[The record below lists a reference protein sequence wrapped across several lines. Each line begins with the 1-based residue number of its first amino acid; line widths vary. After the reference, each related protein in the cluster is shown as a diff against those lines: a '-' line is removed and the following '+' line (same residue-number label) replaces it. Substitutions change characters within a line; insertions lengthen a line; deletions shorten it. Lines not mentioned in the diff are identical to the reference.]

1 MRRQPCQPA
10 QLDILACWHREGNP
24 RSIAGPTNHSR
35 AFRFEIEKRIGLNK
49 INPSRFPFSP
59 LINAS
64 GDFRTCI
71 QCGKKAPRMKRCS
84 GCRWTRY
91 CNRDCQKADWR
102 THRTVC
108 CPDHALPRHQKY
120 IPYSRHKYESLA
132 AYRSAEDER
141 TAAMTMVASALR
153 APSAISTSSSS
164 NLWIRTEAEHAA
176 FRQSAEIDFEPPWRE
191 SIHCHL
197 DKVLARYPPSGTA
210 EAHPSISADVP
221 NDPLWCVLC
230 TMWLRDKPQY
240 DDHLIGRKHRRR
252 KTVRRHFCRQ
262 IREVARMFHADYE
275 SKQCARM
282 CNSFA
287 CMG

>member
-1 MRRQPCQPA
+1 
-10 QLDILACWHREGNP
+10 
-24 RSIAGPTNHSR
+24 
-35 AFRFEIEKRIGLNK
+35 
-49 INPSRFPFSP
+49 
-59 LINAS
+59 
-64 GDFRTCI
+64 
-71 QCGKKAPRMKRCS
+71 MKRCS

-120 IPYSRHKYESLA
+120 IPYSGHEYESLA
-132 AYRSAEDER
+132 AYRSAENER

-164 NLWIRTEAEHAA
+164 NLWIRTEAEGHIVEGLL
-176 FRQSAEIDFEPPWRE
+176 QPLWRE

-221 NDPLWCVLC
+221 NDQLWCRLC
-230 TMWLRDKPQY
+230 NMWIRDKPQY
-240 DDHLIGRKHRRR
+240 DDHLIGRKHRRY
-252 KTVRRHFCRQ
+252 KTLRRHFCRQ

-282 CNSFA
+282 WS
-287 CMG
+287 